1 MSSIKTFKIF
11 PVPVF
16 EYQIE
21 NHELINT
28 ELEKYIYELK
38 KNDPKGKNKSNA
50 GGWHSDDFIIEDNVP
65 IQNFISKFNN
75 LLPKI
80 FINQMGI
87 DKKLTNI
94 KILNMWSVVNGK
106 NTFNTKHNHPNSY
119 FSAAYYIK
127 TNEDSGHIKFF
138 DPKEVKTMYS
148 PALGELNDLS
158 TNIVRIKPEEGKL
171 LLFPSYLHHAVEE
184 NISDEDRIVISF
196 NLDIK

>member
-16 EYQIE
+16 ECQIE
-21 NHELINT
+21 NHELINA

-38 KNDPKGKNKSNA
+38 KNDPKGVSKSNA

-80 FINQMGI
+80 FINQMGV

-106 NTFNTKHNHPNSY
+106 NTFNTKHTHPNSY
-119 FSAAYYIK
+119 FSSAYYIK
-127 TNEDSGHIKFF
+127 ANEDSGHIKFF

-148 PALGELNDLS
+148 PTLGELNDLS

>member
-16 EYQIE
+16 ECQIE

-38 KNDPKGKNKSNA
+38 KNDPKGVSKSNA

-80 FINQMGI
+80 FINQMGV

-106 NTFNTKHNHPNSY
+106 NTFNMKHNHPNSY

-138 DPKEVKTMYS
+138 DPKEVKTMYY

-171 LLFPSYLHHAVEE
+171 LLFPSYLHHAVEV

>member
-16 EYQIE
+16 ECQID
-21 NHELINT
+21 NHKQINT
-28 ELEKYIYELK
+28 ELEEYIYELK
-38 KNDPKGKNKSNA
+38 KNDPKGVSKSNA
-50 GGWHSDDFIIEDNVP
+50 GGWHSDDFIIKDNVP

-80 FINQMGI
+80 FINQMGV

-138 DPKEVKTMYS
+138 DPKNG
-148 PALGELNDLS
+148 LELPLD
-158 TNIVRIKPEEGKL
+158 K
-171 LLFPSYLHHAVEE
+171 
-184 NISDEDRIVISF
+184 VISMF
-196 NLDIK
+196 TAATPSIRAGDTDTHRHYRWSSRTHH